1 MDIKNRKISSIIVA
15 NTLTEILK
23 DVIENE
29 LDKGEEYIDF
39 QYVDL
44 AVELNEFLSLYTE
57 MTDKRL

>member
-29 LDKGEEYIDF
+29 LDKGEEYTDF

-44 AVELNEFLSLYTE
+44 AVELNEFLFLYTE

>member
-44 AVELNEFLSLYTE
+44 AVELNEFLFLYTE

>member
-15 NTLTEILK
+15 NTLTELLK

-29 LDKGEEYIDF
+29 LDKGEEYTDF

>member
-29 LDKGEEYIDF
+29 LDKGEEYTDF